1 MVRPTDTSYFNQD
14 HVSHRYT
21 PCLFA
26 IMFAVAV
33 SCFSSCSCRNGV
45 FVGDGQFVD
54 LTVISPFCFLV
65 DVYAFS

>member
-1 MVRPTDTSYFNQD
+1 MVRLTVFSYFNQD

-26 IMFAVAV
+26 IVDAVVVV
-33 SCFSSCSCRNGV
+33 SCFCV
-45 FVGDGQFVD
+45 FVGGDGQFVD